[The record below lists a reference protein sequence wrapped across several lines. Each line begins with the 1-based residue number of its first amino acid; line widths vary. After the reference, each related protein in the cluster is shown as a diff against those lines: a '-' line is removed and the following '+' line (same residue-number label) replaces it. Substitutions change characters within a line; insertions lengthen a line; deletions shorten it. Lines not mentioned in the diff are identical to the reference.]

1 LKKIVLTGFV
11 LVCFYN
17 LGHATH
23 LFRNSAANLNTGILP
38 NERLD
43 SSSVTLQANTF
54 NGANQL
60 LQADGN
66 GLIDD
71 ADVDPSSV
79 TKRGQ
84 LTDGLQIITL
94 SSATSYGTLTSSTG
108 FVGVGST
115 LTALNA
121 TNLTLGTIPNAR
133 QNSSSVTLQ
142 ANAFNGASQ
151 LLQTGSDGFI
161 EDADV
166 DPSSVTKQGNAFNGA
181 SQLLQSQ
188 SDGFI
193 DDADVDPSSVTKQG
207 NAFNGASQ
215 LLQSQSDGFIDD
227 ADMDPS
233 SVTKL
238 GASIIESEITLA
250 DNTTNNATTVRH
262 GFLPKLSNVSTQ
274 FLDGTGAFSV
284 PASASTGSIMYNLV
298 ITTNGSGTN
307 EIVITSLGM
316 NIMSDYYANIATSC
330 FLNINGDGGLDTG
343 SEAASTWYKLFA
355 ISNGSTMSVIA
366 SSADVSILIGPTMPS
381 GYTKWRFIGH
391 VRNNSSS
398 NIVPTYKIGHIV
410 YYFTAIQLFYAADL
424 SGETLLN
431 MENQVP
437 PGAYKIECN
446 GSGAGSGFRWSFRP
460 ADIIVASD
468 AGEYQF
474 GNNLSNV
481 GSIKFDFS
489 RAVNA
494 NRTFKYRE
502 DNATGEAFVWLQ
514 SYEE

>member
-1 LKKIVLTGFV
+1 MKKIVLTGFV

-161 EDADV
+161 E
-166 DPSSVTKQGNAFNGA
+166 
-181 SQLLQSQ
+181 
-188 SDGFI
+188 
-193 DDADVDPSSVTKQG
+193 DADVDPSSVTKQG